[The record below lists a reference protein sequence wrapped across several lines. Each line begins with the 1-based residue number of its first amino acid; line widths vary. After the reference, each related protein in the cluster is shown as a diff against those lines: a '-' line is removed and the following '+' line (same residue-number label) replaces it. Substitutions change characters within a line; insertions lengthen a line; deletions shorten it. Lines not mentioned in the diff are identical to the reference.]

1 MISVDLSY
9 YSKAINKK
17 CLQIKIKITEVVGK
31 LVKRFK
37 SLNTNN
43 YNNKM
48 IINMV
53 DYWTS
58 PDKKGQLSCLKVRK

>member
-53 DYWTS
+53 DY
-58 PDKKGQLSCLKVRK
+58 